1 MLDEAIDEAT
11 VVKENSKLASDHLGG
26 SKKKMVTF
34 AKNVLKKR
42 GTTRYET

>member
-11 VVKENSKLASDHLGG
+11 VVKENSKLASDHIG